1 MFSRDLITPVAKLL
15 EPKPRYY
22 GEKGSA
28 LKMDTLRRLYTIVV
42 ENIHKAREKKTKTHQ
57 SEATQFQSE

>member
-1 MFSRDLITPVAKLL
+1 MLMFGRDLITPVAKQL

-28 LKMDTLRRLYTIVV
+28 LRMDMLNVSLEILQNCGRNSKL
-42 ENIHKAREKKTKTHQ
+42 A
-57 SEATQFQSE
+57 SS